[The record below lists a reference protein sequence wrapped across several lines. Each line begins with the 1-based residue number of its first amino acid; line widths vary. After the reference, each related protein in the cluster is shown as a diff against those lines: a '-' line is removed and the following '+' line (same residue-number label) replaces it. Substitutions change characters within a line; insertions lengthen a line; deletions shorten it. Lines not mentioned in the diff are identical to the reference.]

1 MTPERRCEA
10 LGEAPEP
17 LLERLADTIL
27 ESAPVQV
34 VAGPEVA
41 SAAVR
46 LPVPGTGS
54 TFVVGHVVV
63 TTCQVE
69 LEGTRGD
76 GMVQGR
82 ALRAALAAAICDA
95 EAERG
100 GPMTEAVEALVEDV
114 ERDRGE
120 RLAEEARAVAA
131 TRLDDGAS
139 AS

>member
-1 MTPERRCEA
+1 MTPERRYEA
-10 LGEAPEP
+10 LGEAPGP
-17 LLERLADTIL
+17 VLERLADRIL
-27 ESAPVQV
+27 ESAGVQV
-34 VAGPEVA
+34 LAGPEVA
-41 SAAVR
+41 TAAVR

-69 LEGTRGD
+69 LDGTRGD
-76 GMVQGR
+76 GVARGR

-100 GPMTEAVEALVEDV
+100 GPLTPAVDALVEDV

-120 RLAEEARAVAA
+120 RLASEARAVAL
-131 TRLDDGAS
+131 TRLDDDGTAE
-139 AS
+139 

>member
-27 ESAPVQV
+27 ESARVQV
-34 VAGPEVA
+34 VAGPEVVT
-41 SAAVR
+41 AAVR

-69 LEGTRGD
+69 LDGTRGD
-76 GMVQGR
+76 GVVQGR

-100 GPMTEAVEALVEDV
+100 GPLAQAVDALVEDV
-114 ERDRGE
+114 EHDRAE
-120 RLAEEARAVAA
+120 RLADEARAVAL
-131 TRLDDGAS
+131 TRLDDDGS